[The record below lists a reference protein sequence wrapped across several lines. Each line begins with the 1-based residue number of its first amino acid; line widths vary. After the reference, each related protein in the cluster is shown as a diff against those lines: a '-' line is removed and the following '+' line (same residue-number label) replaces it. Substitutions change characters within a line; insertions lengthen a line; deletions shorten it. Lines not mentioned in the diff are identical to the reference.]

1 MGGSVCQK
9 SLAEFAAAAANEVRI
24 VLCQGVYLTTKHIS
38 GCKCAS
44 CAPIAHKEC
53 AQQPA
58 KNCRKA
64 PKGFFDSLSHPD
76 GWLSRIRSSNKLR
89 SEFRPA
95 GIRRQSTGLPHFNGF
110 DSLCSK

>member
-58 KNCRKA
+58 KKLSES
-64 PKGFFDSLSHPD
+64 PKGGF
-76 GWLSRIRSSNKLR
+76 
-89 SEFRPA
+89 
-95 GIRRQSTGLPHFNGF
+95 RQSESCLTAMRGKAAPFYSF
-110 DSLCSK
+110 FSKA